1 MLTARPRIE
10 EIRSRYVHLAPVM
23 DERVTRLWAAAE
35 AQSLPRGGIAAV
47 AVATGISV
55 TRIRCGIRDLAVCRQ
70 RSRQERPQDQRVRRP
85 GAGRKRLTDKDPGL
99 VPALEALFESRTR
112 DPEAP
117 LRWTCKS
124 RLTLADEL
132 RALGRPLGGERVG
145 EILRELGYTLHG
157 TRGTS
162 VARAELEAQF
172 EHINRQAKAFLRAGE
187 PIVSVTT
194 TETATRGI
202 DAGRSAAA
210 RRVGGSALA
219 ESLSQW
225 WSQVGRRAYPRATRL
240 LVVADT
246 RRSTSLEGGWW
257 KACLRGFSEKSGLH
271 VTLAESPPGTSKWN
285 EVEHRLHCR
294 PSSDPHD
301 ASAERFETVVS
312 LIGGGAGQRSLSAT
326 AECSA

>member
-55 TRIRCGIRDLAVCRQ
+55 TRIRCGIRDLALCPH
-70 RSRQERPQDQRVRRP
+70 RSRHERPEGPRVRRP

-145 EILRELGYTLHG
+145 EILRGLGYTLHG
-157 TRGTS
+157 TRGGS
-162 VARAELEAQF
+162 VARTDLEAQF
-172 EHINRQAKAFLRAGE
+172 EHINRRAKAFLRAGE
-187 PIVSVTT
+187 PIVSVSAK
-194 TETATRGI
+194 ETATR
-202 DAGRSAAA
+202 DAGRSAGA
-210 RRVGGSALA
+210 RRVGGAALA

-225 WSQVGRRAYPRATRL
+225 WSLVGRRVYPRATRL

-246 RRSTSLEGGWW
+246 RRSTSLDAGWW
-257 KACLRGFSEKSGLH
+257 KACLQGFSEKSGLR

-285 EVEHRLHCR
+285 QIEHRLQCR
-294 PSSDPHD
+294 PSSDPRGV
-301 ASAERFETVVS
+301 SAERFETVVS
-312 LIGGGAGQRSLSAT
+312 LIGRGAGQRDLSAT
-326 AECSA
+326 ARLSE